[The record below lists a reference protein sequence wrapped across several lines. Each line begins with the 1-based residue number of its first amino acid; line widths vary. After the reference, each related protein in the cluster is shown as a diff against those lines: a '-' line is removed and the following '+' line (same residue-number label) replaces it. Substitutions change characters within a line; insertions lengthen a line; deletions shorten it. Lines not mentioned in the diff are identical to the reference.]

1 MQAQRAMSIEQV
13 DLTLGAFVKCGQ
25 STATVGYRDASTGS
39 VIASIEIP
47 AQVIE
52 RAVLESASVEI
63 TLLGDGEIASAVAGP
78 ASDCIS
84 ARTSVS
90 IDHLIDAFVT
100 SHNLHK
106 EEATEA
112 ELRTLLGRLRKSVE
126 AVERTIRLL
135 GGKAK

>member
-1 MQAQRAMSIEQV
+1 MSTEQV
-13 DLTLGAFVKCGQ
+13 DLTFGAFAKCGQ

-39 VIASIEIP
+39 VVASIEIP
-47 AQVIE
+47 TQVIE
-52 RAVLESASVEI
+52 CAVLENASVEI

-78 ASDCIS
+78 ASDCFS
-84 ARTSVS
+84 ARTSIS
-90 IDHLIDAFVT
+90 IDHLVDAFVA

-112 ELRTLLGRLRKSVE
+112 ELRTLLERLHKSVE
-126 AVERTIRLL
+126 AVERTIRRL

>member
-1 MQAQRAMSIEQV
+1 MSVEQV
-13 DLTLGAFVKCGQ
+13 DLTFGAFAKCCQ
-25 STATVGYRDASTGS
+25 NTITVGYRDASTGT

-47 AQVIE
+47 TQVIE
-52 RAVLESASVEI
+52 RAVLENASVEI
-63 TLLGDGEIASAVAGP
+63 TLLDDGQVASAVTGP
-78 ASDCIS
+78 ASDCFS

-90 IDHLIDAFVT
+90 IDHLVDAFVA

-112 ELRTLLGRLRKSVE
+112 ELRTLLGRLHKSVV

>member
-1 MQAQRAMSIEQV
+1 M
-13 DLTLGAFVKCGQ
+13 DLTFGAFAKCGQ
-25 STATVGYRDASTGS
+25 ATATVGYRDASTGG

-52 RAVLESASVEI
+52 RAVLQNASVEI
-63 TLLGDGEIASAVAGP
+63 TLLSDGEIASAVVGP
-78 ASDCIS
+78 ASDCLL

-90 IDHLIDAFVT
+90 IDHLVDAFVT
-100 SHNLHK
+100 SENLHK

-112 ELRTLLGRLRKSVE
+112 ELRTLLGRLHKSVE

>member
-1 MQAQRAMSIEQV
+1 MSIERV
-13 DLTLGAFVKCGQ
+13 DLTFGAFANCGQ
-25 STATVGYRDASTGS
+25 SAATVGYRDALTGS

-52 RAVLESASVEI
+52 RAVLENASVEI

-78 ASDCIS
+78 TSDCFL

-90 IDHLIDAFVT
+90 IDHLVDAFVT

-112 ELRTLLGRLRKSVE
+112 ELRTLLGRLHKSVE

-135 GGKAK
+135 GGKPK